1 MYSVNRIADEVS
13 DGNGQQP
20 VSPDR
25 TRRHQDIS
33 PELKE
38 VMHLLKVMEDSED
51 LK

>member
-13 DGNGQQP
+13 DGNGQP
-20 VSPDR
+20 ASAER
-25 TRRHQDIS
+25 ARRHQDIS

-38 VMHLLKVMEDSED
+38 VMHLLKVMEDRED